1 MTGRTA
7 LRVLAV
13 AGAGY
18 LIGSVSFTRVVGRL
32 ARPDLVLDTTPLSW
46 REGMGISSDDVSGT
60 TLEVSAGPRLG
71 VLAST
76 LDIAKAIIP
85 VALLRR
91 AAPQERYDLV
101 CAVAVMIGHNRPV
114 YHGFKGGRGTSV
126 LLGTLLV
133 VDPVAIPV
141 TIVLGQAI
149 GIYVVRDVLFAQHAG
164 WLVVLPLWFAVRRDR
179 SLVLFALA
187 ANAVRWAV
195 SIDEVRQ
202 WWPLFRSGELR
213 TREFHEA
220 IEQTHLGYVHGWL
233 RRRGLVRYDYG
244 SAPCGDSP
252 ERHG

>member
-1 MTGRTA
+1 M
-7 LRVLAV
+7 
-13 AGAGY
+13 
-18 LIGSVSFTRVVGRL
+18 
-32 ARPDLVLDTTPLSW
+32 
-46 REGMGISSDDVSGT
+46 
-60 TLEVSAGPRLG
+60 
-71 VLAST
+71 LAST
-76 LDIAKAIIP
+76 LDIAKAMIP

-101 CAVAVMIGHNRPV
+101 CAGAVML
-114 YHGFKGGRGTSV
+114 GTTVPSTRLPGWSGDVV

-195 SIDEVRQ
+195 SIDELRQ

-213 TREFHEA
+213 TREFHDA

-233 RRRGLVRYDYG
+233 RRRGLVKVRLWLG
-244 SAPCGDSP
+244 PARGRAGAARVARRRPRQG
-252 ERHG
+252 ELEHLRELG

>member
-1 MTGRTA
+1 MTRQTA
-7 LRVLAV
+7 LRALAV

-18 LIGSVSFTRVVGRL
+18 LIGSVSFTRVVGGF
-32 ARPDLVLDTTPLSW
+32 ARPDLALDSTALSW
-46 REGMGISSDDVSGT
+46 RDGVGISSDDVSGT

-76 LDIAKAIIP
+76 LDIAKAAIP

-91 AAPQERYDLV
+91 TSPDQRYDLV
-101 CAVAVMIGHNRPV
+101 CAVAVMIGHNRPL
-114 YHGFKGGRGTSV
+114 YHRFQGGRGTSV

-164 WLVVLPLWFAVRRDR
+164 WLVVLPLWFALRRDG

-187 ANAVRWAV
+187 ANAVRWSV
-195 SIDEVRQ
+195 SIDELRQ
-202 WWPLFRSGELR
+202 WWPLYRSGELR
-213 TREFHEA
+213 TREFHET
-220 IEQTHLGYVHGWL
+220 IEQSHLGYVHGWL
-233 RRRGLVRYDYG
+233 RRHGLVSYDYG
-244 SAPCGDSP
+244 SASSEHAQ
-252 ERHG
+252 ERDG